1 MNEIPYNISNQV
13 FPNSEGIVP
22 VNEFPETVLQR
33 ERKKR
38 KEKKKKEKKR
48 KEKKKK
54 RRKEKK
60 RKEKKRK
67 VERRKSVK
75 MERNENM

>member
-54 RRKEKK
+54 EEKK

-67 VERRKSVK
+67 EKLKEKSVK